1 MIRRDFIMKSGLF
14 GSTVLFPSLFSSCKR
29 NAGDTTEFYT
39 PVRRKVKMAMLSMQK
54 QNWEH
59 GIASQAFVENGD
71 EGMMILMAKEA
82 VIRQGGDGRL
92 AVLGTANGINDS
104 ATPLEAVL
112 RTAEILDDRDMRK
125 AADRMIVYLLEDAP
139 RTDQGYVH
147 HSYHGPELWA
157 DSIYMA
163 PPFLAF
169 AGYPE
174 EAYRQAMG
182 IIERLWIEEEALF
195 AYRWNAENGEIT
207 HPDPWGLANAHA
219 IAGLTSLIGYLPQTM
234 MQERDNLKKY
244 ALAHLEGCLKY
255 LRDDYLF
262 HNIINDRSTFVETS
276 LPMRIADS
284 IFKGIAAGW
293 LDRDYLETAANI
305 RTAVHGKVDEFGYV
319 IGVPGPP
326 NYARPGRSSE
336 GQAFFLMM
344 EASFD
349 RLGEKQKRMIPG
361 R

>member
-1 MIRRDFIMKSGLF
+1 MIRRAFIMKSGLL
-14 GSTVLFPSLFSSCKR
+14 GSTMLFPSLFSSCKGD
-29 NAGDTTEFYT
+29 AGDTGNFYT

-71 EGMMILMAKEA
+71 EEMMILMAREA

-112 RTAEILDDRDMRK
+112 RTAEILDDQGMRD
-125 AADRMIVYLLEDAP
+125 AAGRMLTYLFEEAP
-139 RTDQGYVH
+139 RTEEGYIH

-163 PPFLAF
+163 PPFVAF

-174 EAYRQAMG
+174 EAFRQAMG
-182 IIERLWIEEEALF
+182 IIRQLWIEEESLF
-195 AYRWNAENGEIT
+195 AYRWNAGSRQLT

-219 IAGLTSLIGYLPQTM
+219 IAGLTSLMGYLPDTM
-234 MQERDNLKKY
+234 MQERENLKKY
-244 ALAHLEGCLKY
+244 ARDHIEGCLKY
-255 LRDDYLF
+255 LREDYLF
-262 HNIINDRSTFVETS
+262 HNIINDPSTFVETS
-276 LPMRIADS
+276 LAMRIADS
-284 IFKGIAAGW
+284 VFKGTEAGW
-293 LDRDYLETAANI
+293 LDSRYLETAANI
-305 RTAVHGKVDEFGYV
+305 RRAVHGRVDDFGYV
-319 IGVPGPP
+319 TGVPGPP
-326 NYARPGRSSE
+326 DYGRPGRSSE

-349 RLGEKQKRMIPG
+349 RLGEGHKRLIPV
-361 R
+361 

>member
-1 MIRRDFIMKSGLF
+1 MIRRDFLMKSGLL
-14 GSTVLFPSLFSSCKR
+14 GSALLTPALSSSCKK
-29 NAGDTTEFYT
+29 TEEAASDQFYT
-39 PVRRKVKMAMLSMQK
+39 PVRKKVKMAMLSMQK

-59 GIASQAFVENGD
+59 GIASQAFVETGD
-71 EGMMILMAKEA
+71 QEMMILMAREA

-112 RTAEILDDRDMRK
+112 RSAEILNDQDMRD
-125 AADRMIVYLLEDAP
+125 AAGRMLTYLFEEAP
-139 RTDQGYVH
+139 RTEEGFIH

-163 PPFLAF
+163 PPFVAF

-182 IIERLWIEEEALF
+182 IIDRLWIEEESLF
-195 AYRWNAENGEIT
+195 AYRWNAETAEIT

-219 IAGLTSLIGYLPQTM
+219 IAGMTSLIGYLPDTM
-234 MQERDNLKKY
+234 MQERENLKEY
-244 ALAHLEGCLKY
+244 ARNHLEGCLNY

-262 HNIINDRSTFVETS
+262 HNVINDPSTFVETS
-276 LPMRIADS
+276 LAMRVADS
-284 IFKGIAAGW
+284 VFKGIEAGW
-293 LDRDYLETAANI
+293 LDRDYLETAINI
-305 RTAVHGKVDEFGYV
+305 REAVHRQVDRLGYV
-319 IGVPGPP
+319 TGVPGPP
-326 NYARPGRSSE
+326 SYGRPGRSSE

-349 RLGEKQKRMIPG
+349 RLG
-361 R
+361 